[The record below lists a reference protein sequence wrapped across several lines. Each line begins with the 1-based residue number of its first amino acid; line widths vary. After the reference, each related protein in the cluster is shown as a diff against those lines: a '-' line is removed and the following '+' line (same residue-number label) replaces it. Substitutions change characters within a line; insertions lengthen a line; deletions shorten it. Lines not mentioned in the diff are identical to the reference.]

1 MANILAVPNTCQSA
15 GPLPMPGPEPTRE
28 SAPVCEGDPYPLFEP
43 GKYEAQGVQACLYRD
58 PQFRRWTV
66 LIRFQL
72 LANGGVASVGQAC
85 GFFNLGQGEMP
96 RAGRRSR
103 YWRAWVIANGAQPRK
118 RQVLSPRVF
127 KGKIFEV
134 EIDTVKH
141 GQDGRKHPIAAQY
154 STVKEILARR
164 WP

>member
-1 MANILAVPNTCQSA
+1 MRAMLSAHQSV
-15 GPLPMPGPEPTRE
+15 GPVRVPGPEKTSE
-28 SAPVCEGDPYPLFEP
+28 FAPVCDENPYPLLKP
-43 GKYEAQGVQACLYRD
+43 GKYAAQSVHARIYRD

-66 LIRFQL
+66 MIRFQL
-72 LANGGVASVGQAC
+72 LASGGLACVGQVC
-85 GFFNLGQGEMP
+85 GFFNLGQDENP

-134 EIDTVKH
+134 EIETVRH
-141 GQDGRKHPIAAQY
+141 GQDGREHPIAMQY
-154 STVKEILARR
+154 STVREILARR
-164 WP
+164 GP